1 MIWQVISTI
10 QITLMQQPVFSPDA
24 ARIWQPTLASLF
36 DLWQHFLQDRP
47 NADGLG
53 RALLTV
59 VAEATRAAWASLMAF
74 DPERHHLQITEAIGL
89 PETIVQNTCV
99 ALGEG
104 IAGWVALHR
113 QPLLLSPDRPAPP
126 HLVGHMR
133 RDAIGSAL
141 CVPMVSDGELY
152 GVLNLARKEGEP
164 PFTEED
170 LWFAA
175 LVAERQALA
184 LKTAQLYAELASRER
199 FMERILASLPISLVV
214 LNRRLQV
221 VLANQNFF
229 LKLRCNPVQTIGRTI
244 KHLFPAVLLQ
254 YMCLEERVTEVF
266 ASGAPFDG
274 GKVAYTAPGL
284 GKRNYFYRLVPL
296 KQGASVDHVLLLI
309 EDVTE
314 REKLSEDMRRVERHL
329 ASVVNQASDLVVSLT
344 PDGKIITWNPA
355 AEQVSGMRAEQ
366 VCGEPFVKLC
376 APDQHWTVHD
386 LLRRLTNGEVV
397 KETEISLLP
406 ADPQHP
412 VTVAWNCS
420 AMRDDAGKVVG
431 IIAVGR
437 DLTERRRFEAQMVQT
452 AKMASLGVMAGGIAH
467 ELRNP
472 LAVIQT
478 NAQLLEEYQDNREL
492 ARQCL
497 QHILASTRRAA
508 QIIENLLRFA
518 RLPQDRYRLLNIHD
532 VLEETFALLINQ
544 LLMAKVD
551 LDRAFAPDAPMI
563 YGNPVLLQQVFTNL
577 ILNAL
582 AAMPQGGRITVM
594 TRNAGEQVEIRVCDT
609 GVGIAPEHLSHIF
622 DPFFTTRPVGMGTGL
637 GLSITYRIVQQHH
650 GHISVESQPGRGT
663 CFTIRLPAD
672 V

>member
-1 MIWQVISTI
+1 MT
-10 QITLMQQPVFSPDA
+10 QQPLISPDT

-36 DLWQHFLQDRP
+36 DLWQHVLQDRYS
-47 NADGLG
+47 AHSLG

-59 VAEATRAAWASLMAF
+59 VAEATHAAWASLMAF
-74 DPERHHLQITEAIGL
+74 DPDRRQLQITEAIGL
-89 PETIVQNTCV
+89 PETVVQSTCV

-113 QPLLLSPDRPAPP
+113 QPLLLAPDYPAPP
-126 HLVGHMR
+126 HLVSYMR

-141 CVPMVSDGELY
+141 CVPMISDGELY

-164 PFTEED
+164 LFTEED

-184 LKTAQLYAELASRER
+184 LKTAQLYAELARRER
-199 FMERILASLPISLVV
+199 FMERIMESLPLSLVV

-229 LKLRCNPVQTIGRTI
+229 LKLRRNAHQTIGRTI

-254 YMCLEERVTEVF
+254 YMRLEQRVKDVF
-266 ASGAPFDG
+266 ASGEPFDG
-274 GKVAYTAPGL
+274 EKVAYTAPGL

-314 REKLSEDMRRVERHL
+314 REKLGEEVRRVERHL
-329 ASVVNQASDLVVSLT
+329 AGVVNQASDLVVSLT

-355 AEQVSGMRAEQ
+355 AEQISGLKAEQ

-376 APDQHWTVHD
+376 APGQNWMVHD
-386 LLRRLTNGEVV
+386 LLRRLAAGEAV
-397 KETEISLLP
+397 KEIEISLLG

-412 VTVAWNCS
+412 VVVAWNCS
-420 AMRDDAGKVVG
+420 AMRDDAGTVVG

-437 DLTERRRFEAQMVQT
+437 DLTERRRLEAQMVQVD
-452 AKMASLGVMAGGIAH
+452 KMVSLGVMAGGIAH

-478 NAQLLEEYQDNREL
+478 NAQLLEEYQDHPEL
-492 ARQCL
+492 TRQCL
-497 QHILASTRRAA
+497 QHIVASTRRAA
-508 QIIENLLRFA
+508 LIIENLLKFA
-518 RLPQDRYRLLNIHD
+518 RPPQDRYRLLNIHN
-532 VLEETFALLINQ
+532 VLEETLALLANQ
-544 LLMAKVD
+544 LLMAKVE
-551 LDRAFAPDAPMI
+551 LVRAFAPDVPMI

-577 ILNAL
+577 ILNAV
-582 AAMPQGGRITVM
+582 AAMPQGGRITLK
-594 TRNAGEQVEIRVCDT
+594 TRSVSEQIEIQVRDT
-609 GVGIAPEHLSHIF
+609 GVGIAPEHLSRIF
-622 DPFFTTRPVGMGTGL
+622 DPFFTTRPVGMGVGL
-637 GLSITYRIVQQHH
+637 GLSISYSIVQQHH
-650 GHISVESQPGRGT
+650 GAISVDSQPGQGT

-672 V
+672 A

>member
-1 MIWQVISTI
+1 
-10 QITLMQQPVFSPDA
+10 MQQPVFSPDT

-36 DLWQHFLQDRP
+36 DLWQHVLQDRRSP
-47 NADGLG
+47 NSLG

-74 DPERHHLQITEAIGL
+74 DPEHGHLQITEAIGL

-126 HLVGHMR
+126 HLVVHLR

-152 GVLNLARKEGEP
+152 GVLNLARREGEA

-184 LKTAQLYAELASRER
+184 LKTARLYAELAHRER
-199 FMERILASLPISLVV
+199 FMERIMESLPISLVV

-229 LKLRCNPVQTIGRTI
+229 LKLRRNPVQTIGRTI

-254 YMCLEERVTEVF
+254 YMRLEERIKDVF

-274 GKVAYTAPGL
+274 AKVTYTAPGL

-296 KQGASVDHVLLLI
+296 KQGPGVDHVLLLI

-314 REKLSEDMRRVERHL
+314 REKLGEEVRRIERHL
-329 ASVVNQASDLVVSLT
+329 AGVVNQASDLVVSLT
-344 PDGKIITWNPA
+344 PDGNIITWNPA
-355 AEQVSGMRAEQ
+355 AEQVSGLRAEQ
-366 VCGEPFVKLC
+366 VSGEPFVKLC
-376 APDQHWTVHD
+376 APDQHWTVQD
-386 LLRRLTNGEVV
+386 LLRRLAAGETV
-397 KETEISLLP
+397 KETEISLLSD
-406 ADPQHP
+406 DPRNLI
-412 VTVAWNCS
+412 TVAWNCS

-437 DLTERRRFEAQMVQT
+437 DLTERQRLEAQVVQA

-478 NAQLLEEYQDNREL
+478 NAQLLEEYQDSPEL
-492 ARQCL
+492 TRQCL
-497 QHILASTRRAA
+497 QHIVASTRRAA
-508 QIIENLLRFA
+508 LIIENLLKFA
-518 RLPQDRYRLLNIHD
+518 RPPQDRYRLLNVHE

-551 LDRAFAPDAPMI
+551 LERAFAPDVPMI

-582 AAMPQGGRITVM
+582 AAMPRGGRITVT
-594 TRNAGEQVEIRVCDT
+594 TRNVGEQIEIQVCDT
-609 GVGIAPEHLSHIF
+609 GLGIAPEHLSHIF

-637 GLSITYRIVQQHH
+637 GLSITYSIVQQHH

-663 CFTIRLPAD
+663 CFSIRLPAA
-672 V
+672 VVCQERCGFATE

>member
-1 MIWQVISTI
+1 MCIVVNWQLISADP
-10 QITLMQQPVFSPDA
+10 ITVMQQPVFSPDA

-36 DLWQHFLQDRP
+36 DLWQHVLQDRRSP
-47 NADGLG
+47 NSLG
-53 RALLTV
+53 RALLGV

-74 DPERHHLQITEAIGL
+74 DPERRHLQITEAIGL
-89 PETIVQNTCV
+89 PDTIVQNTCV

-199 FMERILASLPISLVV
+199 FMERILESLPISLVV

-229 LKLRCNPVQTIGRTI
+229 LKLRRNACETIGRTI

-254 YMCLEERVTEVF
+254 YMRLEQRVTEVF

-296 KQGASVDHVLLLI
+296 KQGAGVDHVLLLI

-314 REKLSEDMRRVERHL
+314 REKLGEEMRRVEWYL
-329 ASVVNQASDLVVSLT
+329 AGVVNQASDLVVSLT
-344 PDGKIITWNPA
+344 HEGKVITWNPA
-355 AEQVSGMRAEQ
+355 AEQVSGLRAEQ
-366 VCGEPFVKLC
+366 VYGEPFLKLC
-376 APDQHWTVHD
+376 APNQHRTVHD
-386 LLRRLTNGEVV
+386 LLRRLANGEAV
-397 KETEISLLP
+397 KEIEISLLT

-437 DLTERRRFEAQMVQT
+437 DLTERWRRP
-452 AKMASLGVMAGGIAH
+452 KWPLSASWPAIAH

-478 NAQLLEEYQDNREL
+478 NAQLLEEYQDNPEL

-497 QHILASTRRAA
+497 QHIVASTRRAA
-508 QIIENLLRFA
+508 LIIENLLKFA
-518 RLPQDRYRLLNIHD
+518 RPPQDRYQLLNIHD

-551 LDRAFAPDAPMI
+551 LYRAFAPDAPMI

-577 ILNAL
+577 LLNAL
-582 AAMPQGGRITVM
+582 AAMPQGGRITVT
-594 TRNAGEQVEIRVCDT
+594 TRNAGEQIEIRVCDT
-609 GVGIAPEHLSHIF
+609 GLGIAPEHLSRIF

-637 GLSITYRIVQQHH
+637 GLSITYSIVQQHH